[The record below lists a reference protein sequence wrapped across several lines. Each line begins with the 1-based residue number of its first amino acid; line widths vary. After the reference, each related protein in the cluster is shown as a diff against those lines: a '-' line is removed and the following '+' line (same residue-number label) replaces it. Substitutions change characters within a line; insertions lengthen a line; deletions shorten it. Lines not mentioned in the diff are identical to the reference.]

1 MSCSSSSQ
9 KTAFLGVHGICSMS
23 AINQYQLIWQVIFL
37 SVRSSALWKGVE
49 TRPKFLQIFLDR
61 LVAMCNGWLYVHTIL
76 YRELGCTRCFCCCCC
91 CRVTC
96 VLIRRA
102 AANPPETSNPDRNT
116 TTQQSTVN
124 LLAACVFVLDK
135 LQQQQQQLLQMHG
148 RCGKQN
154 NTISTEHTNAANSR
168 STLLSTRRSPQPA
181 LERLPWMLIQRVI
194 AIVTVPRRPF
204 LCFPAP

>member
-1 MSCSSSSQ
+1 
-9 KTAFLGVHGICSMS
+9 MS

-124 LLAACVFVLDK
+124 LLAAFVFVLDK
-135 LQQQQQQLLQMHG
+135 QQQQQQQQQQLSAAAATVANSWPSWKTKM
-148 RCGKQN
+148 
-154 NTISTEHTNAANSR
+154 TVSTEHEHSEFAQYVFVQAKIPAS
-168 STLLSTRRSPQPA
+168 ST
-181 LERLPWMLIQRVI
+181 
-194 AIVTVPRRPF
+194 
-204 LCFPAP
+204 